1 MDIINKSQILSFS
14 ELNRILDAVNKVL
27 PEFCNSW
34 NVPLTNVQ
42 LRRNISK
49 LPHIIISDSKNPPVC
64 GYHDINNG
72 IPYARVY
79 IKNNNISDISRNIS
93 HEIFELIT
101 NPLKKTVKDIFI
113 EVCDP
118 VNLNM
123 FDVDGVSISDWVYPS
138 WFDDNGIAP
147 FNKLNTLKKSFE
159 NAQGGY
165 TLKMNLS
172 SRS

>member
-1 MDIINKSQILSFS
+1 MDLINKSAILSFS
-14 ELNRILDAVNKVL
+14 DLIRILDAVNKTL

-34 NVPLTNVQ
+34 NIPLITLQ
-42 LRRNISK
+42 LRKKPSI
-49 LPHIIISDSKNPPVC
+49 LPHVIISDSKDPPVC
-64 GYHDINNG
+64 GFHDISNG

-79 IKNNNISDISRNIS
+79 IKNNNISEISRNIS

-101 NPLKKTVKDIFI
+101 NPYKKTVKDIFI

-118 VNLNM
+118 VNYNI
-123 FDVDGVSISDWVYPS
+123 FVVDGVSISDWVYPS

-159 NAQGGY
+159 IAEGGY
-165 TLKMNLS
+165 TLKMNLT

>member
-1 MDIINKSQILSFS
+1 MDLINKSAILTFND
-14 ELNRILDAVNKVL
+14 LIRILDAVNKTL

-34 NVPLTNVQ
+34 NIPLIKLE
-42 LRRNISK
+42 LRNKASR
-49 LPHIIISDSKNPPVC
+49 LPHLIISDSKNPPVF
-64 GYHDINNG
+64 GFHDIANR

-79 IKNNNISDISRNIS
+79 IKNNNISEISRNIS

-101 NPLKKTVKDIFI
+101 NPYKKTVKDIFM

-118 VNLNM
+118 VSSNI

-147 FNKLNTLKKSFE
+147 FNKLNTLKNPFE
-159 NAQGGY
+159 NAEGGY
-165 TLKMNLS
+165 TLKMNLT